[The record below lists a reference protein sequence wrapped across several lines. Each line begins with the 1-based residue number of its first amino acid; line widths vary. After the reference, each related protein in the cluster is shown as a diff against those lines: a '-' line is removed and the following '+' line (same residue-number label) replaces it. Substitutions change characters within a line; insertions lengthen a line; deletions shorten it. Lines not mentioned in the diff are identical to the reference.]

1 MLTADADAPPVA
13 ETAVGADLLEPL
25 DVVAELGVEVLG
37 ENLGVLAGLPVLL
50 SVEEPEGDLELA
62 GVLDDGDELLDLVGG
77 ELAGA
82 LVDVDL
88 GLLADEVGEA
98 AAEALDLGQGEDDIP
113 LTLNV
118 GVEDTQNV
126 LELLA
131 LHQRPDWG
139 SGGELGESGDYEVVL
154 VRELRAGK
162 RKRRPAS

>member
-37 ENLGVLAGLPVLL
+37 EDLGVLAGLPVLL

-139 SGGELGESGDYEVVL
+139 SGGELGESGIIGE
-154 VRELRAGK
+154 RTTRAGK
-162 RKRRPAS
+162 KTPPAS